1 MSYQLTRLRLIE
13 TAYQIIYVMNHTV
26 EPHPPYEA
34 ILRIDEEFKKIEETL
49 PPYYKVTETS
59 PMTRP
64 ASEKDDDL
72 VRNWEKIVCN
82 LSLQTRGLRLHRPY
96 LTRGYKNPKYAY
108 STKQCVRAARAALNF
123 LHEGVSLDTGVV
135 FLEKWWI
142 TLFYAFISIVVLL
155 IDLLYTARDA
165 EWEEKLHEVK
175 RSLKC
180 LHRISDSSPARG
192 TIKVVEAL
200 LRGSSLVLQSS
211 SLHKLTVCL
220 DFCCTV
226 EVEGRPVGPV
236 PAPRK
241 RGLSIDTASS
251 STSDPTSDNGLQR
264 AVRRL
269 VQENEVHVTAAS
281 PAHLNNIMAPPSAQP
296 QQPSSNSQYL
306 SPSSGNSSLLG
317 HPSSLGG
324 VPGMSMPSH
333 GAWLSAPMGAS
344 TPMLSPNPYNTYGLH
359 NNNTA
364 NGGGGHLP
372 NSHSGGG
379 QSSSSNGG
387 GGAARQTPGGGFST
401 QQFQTMADPFGGTGV
416 GLAADDGSGL
426 LGVPSWSNATNGMF
440 MESPQGG
447 QFGAGGGGDMDSE

>member
-13 TAYQIIYVMNHTV
+13 TAYQIIYVMNHTTDV
-26 EPHPPYEA
+26 HPPYEA
-34 ILRIDEEFKKIEETL
+34 ILRIDEEFKKIEDTL
-49 PPYYKVTETS
+49 PPYYQVTETS

-64 ASEKDDDL
+64 LSDRDDDL

-165 EWEEKLHEVK
+165 DWEEKLHEVK

-200 LRGSSLVLQSS
+200 LL
-211 SLHKLTVCL
+211 
-220 DFCCTV
+220 

-251 STSDPTSDNGLQR
+251 STSDPDSNNGLQR

-269 VQENEVHVTAAS
+269 VQENEVHVTSAPANTTITPVSNPSTDSPS
-281 PAHLNNIMAPPSAQP
+281 PAHTNASSTLAPPHLYA
-296 QQPSSNSQYL
+296 SQYL
-306 SPSSGNSSLLG
+306 SPSLPLSSS
-317 HPSSLGG
+317 HPSS
-324 VPGMSMPSH
+324 
-333 GAWLSAPMGAS
+333 AWLSAPMALSSGGAS
-344 TPMLSPNPYNTYGLH
+344 TPLLSPTLQEQYSMHNGVATLISRNGQPVNPNGTPRVGGSGSGAGGSGL
-359 NNNTA
+359 
-364 NGGGGHLP
+364 
-372 NSHSGGG
+372 
-379 QSSSSNGG
+379 
-387 GGAARQTPGGGFST
+387 GGAGGSSFST
-401 QQFQTMADPFGGTGV
+401 SQFQTMADPFGGTGV
-416 GLAADDGSGL
+416 GLPADDGSGL
-426 LGVPSWSNATNGMF
+426 LGVPSWGNATNGMF
-440 MESPQGG
+440 MESPGI
-447 QFGAGGGGDMDSE
+447 GGGGGMYGGVEDTE